1 MYKKQSQPSRVLQ
14 QGVSSHLEL
23 APRHCCLGQNMR
35 IKIHFYDIHLLPT
48 VSIQKL
54 LLNFLRKWEGKW
66 NRFSLPVEPSLPA
79 RCFYVHRSTRIFAAS
94 FNRKSYNSWLE
105 LLFNWKQY
113 FRYWRLT
120 RIDFRCRHK
129 AKPTSCISWKV
140 CWSTGN
146 PHARRGHGNQTCIC
160 HFKARGVTSTP
171 CFQQRYKQCPE
182 PLLKTRHQAQN
193 RVAYPKS
200 HVTKPRPFQLSQ
212 RRHLQ

>member
-129 AKPTSCISWKV
+129 AQTNQLYFSQGLQKHWEPTCTKRTWKPNLHLPLQSPGYHV
-140 CWSTGN
+140 HPMFSTNKGIN
-146 PHARRGHGNQTCIC
+146 HA
-160 HFKARGVTSTP
+160 
-171 CFQQRYKQCPE
+171 
-182 PLLKTRHQAQN
+182 
-193 RVAYPKS
+193 
-200 HVTKPRPFQLSQ
+200 LS
-212 RRHLQ
+212 LC

>member
-1 MYKKQSQPSRVLQ
+1 M
-14 QGVSSHLEL
+14 
-23 APRHCCLGQNMR
+23 APRHCCPGQNMR

-48 VSIQKL
+48 LSIQKL
-54 LLNFLRKWEGKW
+54 LLNFLRKMKQI
-66 NRFSLPVEPSLPA
+66 LTPSGAQP
-79 RCFYVHRSTRIFAAS
+79 YVHRTRRIFAAS
-94 FNRKSYNSWLE
+94 SNRKSYNSWFE

-120 RIDFRCRHK
+120 RTDFRCGHK
-129 AKPTSCISWKV
+129 AKPTSCISCKV
-140 CWSTGN
+140 GWSTGN
-146 PHARRGHGNQTCIC
+146 PHARGGHGNQTWIC

-200 HVTKPRPFQLSQ
+200 RVTRLRLFQLSQ
-212 RRHLQ
+212 RQHLQ